1 MKRFFKKLD
10 VWKIG
15 PFQLENIIQNSGHFF
30 LFDLREPK
38 LLLEEE
44 ELLFAPFLSGA
55 RKLSPKLV
63 KSSLSE
69 VSAGLDSPVILV
81 CQNGKVSSKVAKDL
95 GTQGYVNIYIL
106 EGGVKSLRSFIE
118 SGV

>member
-1 MKRFFKKLD
+1 MKWFFKKLD

-38 LLLEEE
+38 VLLEEE

-55 RKLSPKLV
+55 RRLPPELV

-69 VSAGLDSPVILV
+69 LSAGLDSPVILV
-81 CQNGKVSSKVAKDL
+81 CQNGRVSSKVAKDL
-95 GTQGYVNIYIL
+95 GAHGYVNIYVL
-106 EGGVKSLRSFIE
+106 EGGVKSLRTFIE

>member
-1 MKRFFKKLD
+1 MKGFFSKTD

-15 PFQLENIIQNSGHFF
+15 PFQFENIIQNSGHFF
-30 LFDLREPK
+30 LFDLRESK
-38 LLLEEE
+38 LLLEED

-69 VSAGLDSPVILV
+69 ASAGLDSPVILV
-81 CQNGKVSSKVAKDL
+81 CENGKVSLKVAKDL

-106 EGGVKSLRSFIE
+106 DGGVKALRTFIE